1 MIGPSKRTL
10 KNLEGVHPNLIKV
23 IMRAYQITDQDFG
36 VVAKAVR
43 TQDEQ
48 DALFRQGR
56 YGNPGPVVTWT
67 TKSKHIIQKDGY
79 GHAVDLTAFV
89 GPDISWDFELYP
101 PIIKACKIAAGELG
115 IKIICGLDWEK
126 PDAGHIELAGD

>member
-1 MIGPSKRTL
+1 MISPSKRTL
-10 KNLEGVHPNLIKV
+10 KNLEGVHPNLLKV

-56 YGNPGPVVTWT
+56 YGNPGPIVTWT
-67 TKSKHIIQKDGY
+67 TKSKHIIQNDGW

-89 GPDISWDFELYP
+89 GRDISWDFEHYP
-101 PIIKACKIAAGELG
+101 PIVKACKIAASELG
-115 IKIICGLDWEK
+115 VKIECGLDWTK
-126 PDAGHIELAGD
+126 PDPGHIQLAED